1 MAYQLDAK
9 FFRKAKKVN
18 RAVEITD
25 TYAVIPAVKD
35 SPEIRVPLPNRRPK
49 TMEERGE
56 VLEERFTEISEL
68 EQEIEVERRRLME
81 LTKSYRGASVAG
93 GAEVAGVARVA
104 GVAEIVVQNLKIQN
118 LMDRRRSLRYPE
130 AWIESLGGLTL
141 VDVFASKRDVRK
153 LDTYVYQVKNRVEP
167 IESLYVNLG
176 AAAATANAEAEAE
189 ADEEFVLAV
198 PKTTEVKAPAKAPTA
213 EDKAKGAI
221 IASAKKSFK
230 LKASKAPFGGTGG
243 GGGGGG
249 GP

>member
-35 SPEIRVPLPNRRPK
+35 SPEIRVALPNRRPK

-56 VLEERFTEISEL
+56 VLEERFSQISEL

-81 LTKSYRGASVAG
+81 LTKAYRATP
-93 GAEVAGVARVA
+93 VAGVSEVA

-141 VDVFASKRDVRK
+141 VDVFASKRDARK
-153 LDTYVYQVKNRVEP
+153 LDAYVYQVKNRVEP
-167 IESLYVNLG
+167 IESLYVDLG
-176 AAAATANAEAEAE
+176 AAGARANAEAEAE
-189 ADEEFVLAV
+189 DEDDFVLAV

-213 EDKAKGAI
+213 EERAKGAI

-230 LKASKAPFGGTGG
+230 LKASKGSF
-243 GGGGGG
+243 GGGG

>member
-25 TYAVIPAVKD
+25 TQAVIPAVKD
-35 SPEIRVPLPNRRPK
+35 SPEIRVALPNRRPK

-56 VLEERFTEISEL
+56 VLEERFSQISEL

-93 GAEVAGVARVA
+93 GGRVA

-130 AWIESLGGLTL
+130 TWIESLGGLTL
-141 VDVFASKRDVRK
+141 VDVLASKRDTRK
-153 LDTYVYQVKNRVEP
+153 LDAIVYQVKNRVEP
-167 IESLYVNLG
+167 IESLYVDLG
-176 AAAATANAEAEAE
+176 AAGARANAEAEAQAE
-189 ADEEFVLAV
+189 DEEEFELAV

-213 EDKAKGAI
+213 EERAKGAT
-221 IASAKKSFK
+221 IASAKKAFK
-230 LKASKAPFGGTGG
+230 LKASKAPVYGTGG
-243 GGGGGG
+243 
-249 GP
+249 PV

>member
-56 VLEERFTEISEL
+56 VLEERFSQISEL

-81 LTKSYRGASVAG
+81 LTKAYRATP
-93 GAEVAGVARVA
+93 VAGVTEVA

-141 VDVFASKRDVRK
+141 VDVFASKRDARK
-153 LDTYVYQVKNRVEP
+153 LDAYVYQVKNRVEP
-167 IESLYVNLG
+167 IESLYVDLG
-176 AAAATANAEAEAE
+176 AAAATANAEAEDE
-189 ADEEFVLAV
+189 EEFVLAV
-198 PKTTEVKAPAKAPTA
+198 PKTAEVKAPAKVPTA
-213 EDKAKGAI
+213 EERAKGAI

-230 LKASKAPFGGTGG
+230 LKASKAPFAPVYGTGG

-249 GP
+249 P

>member
-35 SPEIRVPLPNRRPK
+35 SPEIRVALPNRRPK

-56 VLEERFTEISEL
+56 VLEERFSQISEL

-81 LTKSYRGASVAG
+81 LTKAYRATP
-93 GAEVAGVARVA
+93 VAGVTEVA

-141 VDVFASKRDVRK
+141 VDVFASKRDARK
-153 LDTYVYQVKNRVEP
+153 LDAYVYQVKNRVEP
-167 IESLYVNLG
+167 IESLYVDLASPQANVEAEAPEGKDDAPPGGAASSSSALQPTVPRTAAEAAQG
-176 AAAATANAEAEAE
+176 AIIGQKRVLKSKKTAAAA
-189 ADEEFVLAV
+189 
-198 PKTTEVKAPAKAPTA
+198 PAS
-213 EDKAKGAI
+213 GAT
-221 IASAKKSFK
+221 FQ
-230 LKASKAPFGGTGG
+230 
-243 GGGGGG
+243 
-249 GP
+249 

>member
-25 TYAVIPAVKD
+25 THAVIPAVKD
-35 SPEIRVPLPNRRPK
+35 SPEIRVALPNRRPK

-56 VLEERFTEISEL
+56 VLEERFSQISEL
-68 EQEIEVERRRLME
+68 EEEIEVERRRLME
-81 LTKSYRGASVAG
+81 LIKAYRATP
-93 GAEVAGVARVA
+93 VAGVTEVA

-130 AWIESLGGLTL
+130 AWIEPLGGLTL
-141 VDVFASKRDVRK
+141 VDVFASKRDARK
-153 LDTYVYQVKNRVEP
+153 LDGYVYQVKNRVEP
-167 IESLYVNLG
+167 IESLYVDLG
-176 AAAATANAEAEAE
+176 GAGARANAEAEAE
-189 ADEEFVLAV
+189 DEDDFVLAV

-213 EDKAKGAI
+213 EERAKGAI

-230 LKASKAPFGGTGG
+230 LKASKGPFGPVYGTGG
-243 GGGGGG
+243 GGGGG
-249 GP
+249 P

>member
-25 TYAVIPAVKD
+25 TQAVIPAVKD

-49 TMEERGE
+49 TMQERGE
-56 VLEERFTEISEL
+56 VLEERFSQISEL

-81 LTKSYRGASVAG
+81 LTKSYRGAPVAG
-93 GAEVAGVARVA
+93 GTRVA

-141 VDVFASKRDVRK
+141 VDVFASKRDARK
-153 LDTYVYQVKNRVEP
+153 LDAYVYQVKNRVEP
-167 IESLYVNLG
+167 IESLYVDLG
-176 AAAATANAEAEAE
+176 GAGARANAEAEAE
-189 ADEEFVLAV
+189 DEDEFVLAV
-198 PKTTEVKAPAKAPTA
+198 PKTAEVKAPAKAPTA
-213 EDKAKGAI
+213 EDRAKGAT
-221 IASAKKSFK
+221 IASAKKAFK
-230 LKASKAPFGGTGG
+230 LKASKGSFGGTGA
-243 GGGGGG
+243 GG

>member
-25 TYAVIPAVKD
+25 THAVIPAVKD
-35 SPEIRVPLPNRRPK
+35 SPEIRVALPNRRPK

-56 VLEERFTEISEL
+56 VLEERFSQISEL
-68 EQEIEVERRRLME
+68 EEEIEVERRRLME
-81 LTKSYRGASVAG
+81 LIKAYRATP
-93 GAEVAGVARVA
+93 VAGVTEVA

-141 VDVFASKRDVRK
+141 VDVFASKRDARK
-153 LDTYVYQVKNRVEP
+153 LDGYVYQVKNRVEP
-167 IESLYVNLG
+167 IESLYVDLG
-176 AAAATANAEAEAE
+176 GAGARANAEAEDE
-189 ADEEFVLAV
+189 EEFVLAI
-198 PKTTEVKAPAKAPTA
+198 PKTSEVKAPTA
-213 EDKAKGAI
+213 EERAKGAI

-230 LKASKAPFGGTGG
+230 LKASKTPFGPVYGTGG
-243 GGGGGG
+243 GGGGG
-249 GP
+249 P

>member
-35 SPEIRVPLPNRRPK
+35 SPEIRVALPNRRPK

-56 VLEERFTEISEL
+56 VLEERFSQISEL

-81 LTKSYRGASVAG
+81 LTKAYRATP
-93 GAEVAGVARVA
+93 VAGVTEVA

-141 VDVFASKRDVRK
+141 VDVFASKRDARK
-153 LDTYVYQVKNRVEP
+153 LDAYVYQVKNRVEP
-167 IESLYVNLG
+167 IESLYVDLG
-176 AAAATANAEAEAE
+176 AAAATANAEAED
-189 ADEEFVLAV
+189 DEEFVLAV
-198 PKTTEVKAPAKAPTA
+198 PKPTEVKAPAKAPTA
-213 EDKAKGAI
+213 EERAKGAI

-230 LKASKAPFGGTGG
+230 LKASKAPFGPVYGTGG
-243 GGGGGG
+243 GGGGG
-249 GP
+249 P

>member
-18 RAVEITD
+18 RAVEVTD

-56 VLEERFTEISEL
+56 VLEERFSQISEL

-81 LTKSYRGASVAG
+81 LTKSYRAAP
-93 GAEVAGVARVA
+93 VAGVTRVA

-130 AWIESLGGLTL
+130 AWIESLGGLSL
-141 VDVFASKRDVRK
+141 VDVLASKRDARK
-153 LDTYVYQVKNRVEP
+153 LDAIVYQVKNRVEP
-167 IESLYVNLG
+167 IESLYVDLG
-176 AAAATANAEAEAE
+176 AAAAMANAEAE
-189 ADEEFVLAV
+189 DEDDFVLAV

-213 EDKAKGAI
+213 EEKAKGAI

-230 LKASKAPFGGTGG
+230 LKASKAPFGTGG
-243 GGGGGG
+243 GGGS
-249 GP
+249 

>member
-25 TYAVIPAVKD
+25 TQAVIPAVKD
-35 SPEIRVPLPNRRPK
+35 SPEIRVALPNRRPK

-56 VLEERFTEISEL
+56 VLEERFSKISEL

-81 LTKSYRGASVAG
+81 LTKAYRATP
-93 GAEVAGVARVA
+93 VAGVSEVA

-141 VDVFASKRDVRK
+141 VDVFASKRDARK
-153 LDTYVYQVKNRVEP
+153 LDAYVYQVKNRVEP
-167 IESLYVNLG
+167 IESLYVDLG
-176 AAAATANAEAEAE
+176 AAAATANAEAE
-189 ADEEFVLAV
+189 DDDEFVFAV
-198 PKTTEVKAPAKAPTA
+198 PKTAEVKAPAKAPTA
-213 EDKAKGAI
+213 EERAKGAI

-243 GGGGGG
+243 GGGGG
-249 GP
+249 P

>member
-25 TYAVIPAVKD
+25 TQAVIPAVKD
-35 SPEIRVPLPNRRPK
+35 SPEIRVALPNRRPK

-56 VLEERFTEISEL
+56 VLEERFSQISEL

-81 LTKSYRGASVAG
+81 LTKAYRATP
-93 GAEVAGVARVA
+93 VAGVSEVA

-141 VDVFASKRDVRK
+141 VDVFASKRDARK
-153 LDTYVYQVKNRVEP
+153 LDAYVYQVKNRVEP
-167 IESLYVNLG
+167 IESLYVDLG
-176 AAAATANAEAEAE
+176 GAGARANAEAEAE
-189 ADEEFVLAV
+189 DDEEFVFAV
-198 PKTTEVKAPAKAPTA
+198 PKTAEVKAPAKAPTA
-213 EDKAKGAI
+213 EEKAKGAI

-243 GGGGGG
+243 GGGGG
-249 GP
+249 P

>member
-35 SPEIRVPLPNRRPK
+35 SPEIRVALPNRRPK

-56 VLEERFTEISEL
+56 VLEERFSQISEL

-81 LTKSYRGASVAG
+81 LTKAYRATP
-93 GAEVAGVARVA
+93 VAGVTEVA

-141 VDVFASKRDVRK
+141 VDVFASKRDARK
-153 LDTYVYQVKNRVEP
+153 LDAYVYQVKNRVEP
-167 IESLYVNLG
+167 IESLYVDLG
-176 AAAATANAEAEAE
+176 AAGARANAEAEDE
-189 ADEEFVLAV
+189 EEFVLAV
-198 PKTTEVKAPAKAPTA
+198 PKTAEVKAPAKVPTA
-213 EDKAKGAI
+213 EERAKGAI

-230 LKASKAPFGGTGG
+230 LKASKAPFGG
-243 GGGGGG
+243 GG

>member
-25 TYAVIPAVKD
+25 THAVIPAVKD
-35 SPEIRVPLPNRRPK
+35 SPEIRVALPNRRPK

-56 VLEERFTEISEL
+56 VLEERFSQISEL
-68 EQEIEVERRRLME
+68 EEEIEVERRRLME
-81 LTKSYRGASVAG
+81 LTKAYRATP
-93 GAEVAGVARVA
+93 VAGVSEVA

-141 VDVFASKRDVRK
+141 VDRFASKRDARK
-153 LDTYVYQVKNRVEP
+153 LDGYAYQVKNRVEP
-167 IESLYVNLG
+167 IESLYVDLG
-176 AAAATANAEAEAE
+176 GAGARANAEAEDE
-189 ADEEFVLAV
+189 EEFVLAI
-198 PKTTEVKAPAKAPTA
+198 PKTSEVKAPTA
-213 EDKAKGAI
+213 EERAKGAI

-230 LKASKAPFGGTGG
+230 LKASKGPFGPVYGTGG
-243 GGGGGG
+243 GGGGG
-249 GP
+249 P

>member
-35 SPEIRVPLPNRRPK
+35 SPEIRVALPNRRPK

-56 VLEERFTEISEL
+56 VLEERFSQISEL

-81 LTKSYRGASVAG
+81 LTKAYRATP
-93 GAEVAGVARVA
+93 VAGVTEVA

-141 VDVFASKRDVRK
+141 VDVFASKRDARK
-153 LDTYVYQVKNRVEP
+153 LDAYVYQVKNRVEP
-167 IESLYVNLG
+167 IESLYVDLG
-176 AAAATANAEAEAE
+176 AAAATANAEAED
-189 ADEEFVLAV
+189 DEEFVLAV
-198 PKTTEVKAPAKAPTA
+198 PKPTEVKAPAKAPTA
-213 EDKAKGAI
+213 EERAKGAI

-230 LKASKAPFGGTGG
+230 LKASKAPFGPVYGTGG

>member
-25 TYAVIPAVKD
+25 THAVIPAVKD
-35 SPEIRVPLPNRRPK
+35 SPEIRVALPNRRPK

-56 VLEERFTEISEL
+56 VLEERFSQISEL

-81 LTKSYRGASVAG
+81 LTKVYRATP
-93 GAEVAGVARVA
+93 VAGVTEVA

-141 VDVFASKRDVRK
+141 VDVFASKRDARK
-153 LDTYVYQVKNRVEP
+153 LDGYVYQVKNRVEP
-167 IESLYVNLG
+167 IESLYVDLG
-176 AAAATANAEAEAE
+176 GAGARANAEAEAE
-189 ADEEFVLAV
+189 DEEEFVLAI
-198 PKTTEVKAPAKAPTA
+198 PKTSEVKAPTA
-213 EDKAKGAI
+213 EERAKGAI

-230 LKASKAPFGGTGG
+230 LKASKAPFGTGG
-243 GGGGGG
+243 GGGG
-249 GP
+249 P

>member
-25 TYAVIPAVKD
+25 TQAVIPAVKD
-35 SPEIRVPLPNRRPK
+35 SPEIRVALPNRRPK

-56 VLEERFTEISEL
+56 VLEERFSQISEL

-93 GAEVAGVARVA
+93 GARVA

-130 AWIESLGGLTL
+130 TWIESLGGLTL
-141 VDVFASKRDVRK
+141 VDVLASKRDTRK
-153 LDTYVYQVKNRVEP
+153 LDAIVYQVKNRVEP
-167 IESLYVNLG
+167 IESLYVDLG
-176 AAAATANAEAEAE
+176 AAGARANAEAEAQAE
-189 ADEEFVLAV
+189 DEEEFVLAV
-198 PKTTEVKAPAKAPTA
+198 PKTTEVKAPTA
-213 EDKAKGAI
+213 EERAKGAT
-221 IASAKKSFK
+221 IASAKKAFK
-230 LKASKAPFGGTGG
+230 LKASKAPVYGTGG
-243 GGGGGG
+243 
-249 GP
+249 PV

>member
-25 TYAVIPAVKD
+25 TQAVIPAVKD
-35 SPEIRVPLPNRRPK
+35 SPEIRVALPNRRPK
-49 TMEERGE
+49 TMEERGK
-56 VLEERFTEISEL
+56 VLEERFAQISEL
-68 EQEIEVERRRLME
+68 EEQIEVERRRLME
-81 LTKSYRGASVAG
+81 LTKAYRATP
-93 GAEVAGVARVA
+93 VAGVSEVA

-130 AWIESLGGLTL
+130 GWIESLAGLTL
-141 VDVFASKRDVRK
+141 VDVFASKRDARK
-153 LDTYVYQVKNRVEP
+153 LDGYVYQVKNRVEP
-167 IESLYVNLG
+167 IESLYVDLG
-176 AAAATANAEAEAE
+176 AAGARANAEAEAE
-189 ADEEFVLAV
+189 DEDDFVLAV
-198 PKTTEVKAPAKAPTA
+198 PKTTEVKAPTKAPTA
-213 EDKAKGAI
+213 EERAKGAT

-230 LKASKAPFGGTGG
+230 LKASKTPF

>member
-25 TYAVIPAVKD
+25 THAVIPAVKD
-35 SPEIRVPLPNRRPK
+35 SPEIRVALPNRRPK

-56 VLEERFTEISEL
+56 ILEERFTQISEL
-68 EQEIEVERRRLME
+68 EEEIEVERRRLME
-81 LTKSYRGASVAG
+81 LTKAYRATP
-93 GAEVAGVARVA
+93 VAGVTEVA

-141 VDVFASKRDVRK
+141 VDVFASKRDARK
-153 LDTYVYQVKNRVEP
+153 LDGYVYQVKNRVEP
-167 IESLYVNLG
+167 IESLYVDLG
-176 AAAATANAEAEAE
+176 GAGARANAEAEAE
-189 ADEEFVLAV
+189 DEDDFVLAI
-198 PKTTEVKAPAKAPTA
+198 PKTSEVKAPTA
-213 EDKAKGAI
+213 EERAKGAI

-230 LKASKAPFGGTGG
+230 LKASKTPFG

>member
-56 VLEERFTEISEL
+56 VLEERFSQISEL

-81 LTKSYRGASVAG
+81 LTKAYRATP
-93 GAEVAGVARVA
+93 VAGVTEVA

-141 VDVFASKRDVRK
+141 VDVFASKRDARK
-153 LDTYVYQVKNRVEP
+153 LDAYVYQVKNRVEP
-167 IESLYVNLG
+167 IESLYVDLG
-176 AAAATANAEAEAE
+176 AAAATANAEAEDE
-189 ADEEFVLAV
+189 EEFVLAV
-198 PKTTEVKAPAKAPTA
+198 PKTAEVKAPAKAPTA
-213 EDKAKGAI
+213 EERAKGAI

-230 LKASKAPFGGTGG
+230 LKASKAPFAPVYGTGG

-249 GP
+249 P

>member
-56 VLEERFTEISEL
+56 VLEERFSQISEL

-81 LTKSYRGASVAG
+81 LTKAYRATP
-93 GAEVAGVARVA
+93 VAGVTEVA

-141 VDVFASKRDVRK
+141 VDVFASKRDARK
-153 LDTYVYQVKNRVEP
+153 LDAYVYQVKNRVEP
-167 IESLYVNLG
+167 IESLYVDLG
-176 AAAATANAEAEAE
+176 AAAATANAEAED
-189 ADEEFVLAV
+189 DEEFVLAV
-198 PKTTEVKAPAKAPTA
+198 PKTAEVKAPAKAPTA
-213 EDKAKGAI
+213 EERAKGAI

-230 LKASKAPFGGTGG
+230 LKASKAPFGPVYGTGG
-243 GGGGGG
+243 GGGGG
-249 GP
+249 P

>member
-25 TYAVIPAVKD
+25 THAVIPAVKD
-35 SPEIRVPLPNRRPK
+35 SPEIRVALPNRRPK

-56 VLEERFTEISEL
+56 ILEERFSQISEL
-68 EQEIEVERRRLME
+68 EEEIEVERRRLME
-81 LTKSYRGASVAG
+81 LTKAYRATP
-93 GAEVAGVARVA
+93 VAGVSEVA

-141 VDVFASKRDVRK
+141 VDIFASKRDARK
-153 LDTYVYQVKNRVEP
+153 LDGYVYQVKNRVEP
-167 IESLYVNLG
+167 IESLYVDLG
-176 AAAATANAEAEAE
+176 GAGARANAEAEAE
-189 ADEEFVLAV
+189 AEDEDDFVLAI
-198 PKTTEVKAPAKAPTA
+198 PKTSEVKAPTA
-213 EDKAKGAI
+213 EERAKGAI

-230 LKASKAPFGGTGG
+230 LKASKGPFGGG

>member
-25 TYAVIPAVKD
+25 THAVIPAVKD
-35 SPEIRVPLPNRRPK
+35 SPEIRVALPNRRPK

-56 VLEERFTEISEL
+56 ILEERFTQISEL
-68 EQEIEVERRRLME
+68 EEEIEVERRRLME
-81 LTKSYRGASVAG
+81 LTKAYRATP
-93 GAEVAGVARVA
+93 VAGVTEVA

-141 VDVFASKRDVRK
+141 VDVFASKRDARK
-153 LDTYVYQVKNRVEP
+153 LDGYVYQVKNRVEP
-167 IESLYVNLG
+167 IESLYVDLG
-176 AAAATANAEAEAE
+176 GAGARANAEAEAE
-189 ADEEFVLAV
+189 DEEEFVLAV

-213 EDKAKGAI
+213 EERAKGAI

-230 LKASKAPFGGTGG
+230 LKASKGPF
-243 GGGGGG
+243 GGGGG